1 MYGIGKETLGDNF
14 KEFILFNK
22 KYLSRGIKQ
31 FPGIADSEVSVGE
44 RTVKALLNETIYVNL
59 DLRPFP
65 AFDGED
71 FKSTRI

>member
-31 FPGIADSEVSVGE
+31 FPGIADSEISGPF
-44 RTVKALLNETIYVNL
+44 LLLTGKTLSPLVYRLLVLEN
-59 DLRPFP
+59 R
-65 AFDGED
+65 ED
-71 FKSTRI
+71 SKK